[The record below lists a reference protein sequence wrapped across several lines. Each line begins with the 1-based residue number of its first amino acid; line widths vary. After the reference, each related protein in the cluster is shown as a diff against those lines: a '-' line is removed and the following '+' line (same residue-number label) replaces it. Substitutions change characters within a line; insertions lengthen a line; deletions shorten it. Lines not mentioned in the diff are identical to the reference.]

1 MLQFLF
7 FSFILTLRIEKTNH
21 NTSNWFSLAKP
32 KTLQIQKKQY
42 NDNAYHFIYI
52 VMKISKNHKSII
64 TNTVLTACFLTA
76 IFCSAVIQTQ
86 TITDIIK
93 KDETQEKNINFEKTN
108 NSQKKFSPNSS
119 SPKNTDDE
127 NKISTPN
134 STSWL
139 YPLIQNSISFQTKEI
154 SKIPDAPQSELK
166 SIALKLKNF
175 QDNSK
180 QSASQSATEKLPRLN
195 APIVGLG
202 IRG

>member
-1 MLQFLF
+1 
-7 FSFILTLRIEKTNH
+7 
-21 NTSNWFSLAKP
+21 
-32 KTLQIQKKQY
+32 
-42 NDNAYHFIYI
+42 
-52 VMKISKNHKSII
+52 MKISKNHKSII

-139 YPLIQNSISFQTKEI
+139 YPLIQNSFSFQTKEI
-154 SKIPDAPQSELK
+154 SKTPDAPQSELK